1 MTTTPVRMGDGT
13 ALPSQQRWAHR
24 ASVLAAVVTGLQ
36 VAVTTVDGAT
46 RPGYEPHHHLISHL
60 SLGDR
65 GWLGVVNLSVGAAI
79 VAVLAVALSRAL
91 PPGRAAKW
99 GSGLVGAA
107 ALGLL
112 LAAIFP
118 IDPGLG
124 YPPGSEASHSATGS
138 IHDFA
143 GMLVFGG
150 LTAAAAALGRAVG
163 GRRSAA
169 ARWGCAMA
177 FVVAASFVAT
187 SVLLG
192 LEYSGAWPGAPSG
205 LFERIAMYAGLGW
218 ITAVAFLARRPAR
231 AR

>member
-1 MTTTPVRMGDGT
+1 MTMTPVRTGEGP
-13 ALPSQQRWAHR
+13 ALSSRDRWADR
-24 ASVLAAVVTGLQ
+24 ASVLAAAATALL
-36 VAVTTVDGAT
+36 VAVTTMDGAT
-46 RPGYEPHHHLISHL
+46 RPGYEPHRHLISHL

-65 GWLGVVNLSVGAAI
+65 GWLGVANLSVGAAI
-79 VAVLAVALSRAL
+79 VAVLAVALGKAL

-99 GSGLVGAA
+99 GSGLVGAV

-150 LTAAAAALGRAVG
+150 LTAAAAVLGRAVG

-169 ARWGCAMA
+169 AHWGYAMA
-177 FVVAASFVAT
+177 IVVAASFVAT

-192 LEYSGAWPGAPSG
+192 LDYSGAWPGAPSG

-218 ITAVAFLARRPAR
+218 ITAVAFLARLR
-231 AR
+231 AKAH